1 MEPGICN
8 AALAVGLVR
17 RTRLDTAVV
26 VSGTFVARDGRLID
40 GVFPDQA
47 IRRPPQRATN
57 DVGTAIRGRVWA
69 NKGRNRI
76 ALLQRLGLTPIG
88 SEGPAQVGLR
98 RPLRF
103 AITYARF
110 APESRS
116 AADVPAIRQSG
127 SSRHCWGR
135 HTRVE
140 TIPEKNCASVPR
152 TVKP

>member
-26 VSGTFVARDGRLID
+26 VSATFVVRDGRLID

-76 ALLQRLGLTPIG
+76 ALLQRLGSNPDW
-88 SEGPAQVGLR
+88 E
-98 RPLRF
+98 
-103 AITYARF
+103 
-110 APESRS
+110 
-116 AADVPAIRQSG
+116 
-127 SSRHCWGR
+127 
-135 HTRVE
+135 
-140 TIPEKNCASVPR
+140 
-152 TVKP
+152 